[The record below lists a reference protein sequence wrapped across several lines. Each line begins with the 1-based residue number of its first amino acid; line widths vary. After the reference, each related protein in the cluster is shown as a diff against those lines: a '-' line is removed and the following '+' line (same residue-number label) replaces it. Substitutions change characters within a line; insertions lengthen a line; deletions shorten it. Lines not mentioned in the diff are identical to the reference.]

1 MSFASSGWRI
11 GLCAAML
18 LAGCH
23 RAHAQSAENVAV
35 VINDASA
42 GSQRI
47 GEHYVRKR
55 AIPQPNVI
63 HIRTSVD
70 EEIPR
75 TVYAATIE
83 QPIGAALTKAGL
95 QDRILYIVLT
105 KGVPIRVAGTTGL
118 DGTVASVD
126 SELTL
131 LYRKMT
137 GRGVPVRARVD
148 NPYYLGSRLVRD
160 AQRFTHRAHDIFLVS
175 RLDAFTEDE
184 AIAVIDRAQ
193 TPVTE
198 GQIVL
203 DQRGGFGVK
212 TGDDWLEEAA
222 HRLEFVGLGQR
233 VVFDESSKPVR
244 DVQSVLGYYS
254 WGSNDAANRVRR
266 FGMGFVPGSI
276 AATFVST
283 DARTLK
289 PPPDTWV
296 PSDNWKDSKSVFGG
310 SPQTLIGDLLR
321 DGATGAAGHVA
332 EPYLQSTVRPSILF
346 PTYVS
351 GFNLIE
357 AFYLAIP
364 HLSWQTIVIG
374 DPLCAPFQKK
384 ALTRA
389 EIEDA
394 PDPQTEL
401 PAAFSARRTEV
412 VRAALRNATA
422 KSIAL
427 SLAAEVRVARGD
439 LPAARRAL
447 EEATQESPAAT
458 ALQMALALMYEQ
470 AGERLRARERYRQIL
485 KLDPKNALA
494 LNNLAYSLAVHEKNL
509 TESADLARQAVSIA
523 PNDATI
529 LDTLAWIEHLRGNTV
544 EAAKL
549 MTAALQRGRGNP
561 EIHLHAAIIY
571 AESAAWAASE
581 TQLQETLRFD
591 PSFAKRDD
599 VRRLQ
604 KRLAEKR

>member
-1 MSFASSGWRI
+1 MNVSVAASGWRI
-11 GLCAAML
+11 GLCVVVL
-18 LAGCH
+18 LGTCH

-35 VINDASA
+35 VVNEASA

-47 GEHYVRKR
+47 GEYYVRKR
-55 AIPQPNVI
+55 AIPQTNVI
-63 HIRTSVD
+63 RIRTSVD
-70 EEIPR
+70 EEISR
-75 TVYAATIE
+75 AAYAATIE
-83 QPIGAALTKAGL
+83 QPIAAALVKAAL

-137 GRGVPVRARVD
+137 GKAVPVGGRVD

-175 RLDAFTEDE
+175 RLDAFTVDE
-184 AIAVIDRAQ
+184 ALAVIDRAQ
-193 TPVTE
+193 APVTD

-203 DQRGGFGVK
+203 DQRGGVA

-222 HRLEFVGLGQR
+222 RRLEFVGFKQVL
-233 VVFDESSKPVR
+233 FDQSTKPVR
-244 DVQSVLGYYS
+244 DIQPVLGYYS
-254 WGSNDAANRVRR
+254 WGSNDPANRVRR
-266 FGMGFVPGSI
+266 LGMGFVAGSI
-276 AATFVST
+276 AATYVST
-283 DARTLK
+283 DARTLQN
-289 PPPDTWV
+289 PPDTWV
-296 PSDNWKDSKSVFGG
+296 PSDSWKDTRALFGG

-321 DGATGAAGHVA
+321 DGATGVAGHVA

-364 HLSWQTIVIG
+364 HLSWQTVVIG
-374 DPLCAPFQKK
+374 DPLCAPFQRK
-384 ALTRA
+384 LLSRA

-401 PAAFSARRTEV
+401 PALFSARRTDV
-412 VRAALRNATA
+412 VRPLLRNADA

-427 SLAAEVRVARGD
+427 SLAAEARLVRND
-439 LPAARRAL
+439 LPGARRAL
-447 EEATQESPAAT
+447 EAATEASPAAIPLH
-458 ALQMALALMYEQ
+458 LQLALLY
-470 AGERLRARERYRQIL
+470 ERLGEDARARERYRVIL
-485 KLDPKNALA
+485 KLDPKNAGV
-494 LNNLAYSLAVHEKNL
+494 LNNLAYSLAIHEKNFE
-509 TESADLARQAVSIA
+509 ESAALARQAVSLA
-523 PNDATI
+523 PTEPTI
-529 LDTLAWIEHLRGNTV
+529 LDTLGWIEHLRGNTA

-549 MTAALQRGRGNP
+549 LTAALQRGRGNA
-561 EIHLHAAIIY
+561 EIHLHAAIIF
-571 AESAAWAASE
+571 ADSEAWAASE
-581 TQLQETLRFD
+581 TQLQEALRFD
-591 PSFAKRDD
+591 PTFAKRED

-604 KRLAEKR
+604 RRLAEKK